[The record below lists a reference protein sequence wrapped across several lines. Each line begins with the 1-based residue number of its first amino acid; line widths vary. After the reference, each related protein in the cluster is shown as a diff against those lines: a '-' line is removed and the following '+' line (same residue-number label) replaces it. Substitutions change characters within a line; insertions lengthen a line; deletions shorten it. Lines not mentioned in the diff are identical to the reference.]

1 MKAKYLIFSV
11 VMTTITLVSALVGS
25 ILYRAVTRTPWS
37 FEAFTFSLVMALT
50 VLYFYNIAEKNDDDV
65 DDDKCAT
72 TSIDVDAMVAR
83 FKDNLVGEHDSA
95 TANRIADT
103 YGKYYR
109 QGIEDVLKAIK
120 DKQD

>member
-25 ILYRAVTRTPWS
+25 ILYRVVTRTPWS
-37 FEAFTFSLVMALT
+37 FEAFTFSLVMAMI

-65 DDDKCAT
+65 DGDKCAT

-95 TANRIADT
+95 TANRMADN

-109 QGIEDVLKAIK
+109 QGIEDVLKAIRG
-120 DKQD
+120 